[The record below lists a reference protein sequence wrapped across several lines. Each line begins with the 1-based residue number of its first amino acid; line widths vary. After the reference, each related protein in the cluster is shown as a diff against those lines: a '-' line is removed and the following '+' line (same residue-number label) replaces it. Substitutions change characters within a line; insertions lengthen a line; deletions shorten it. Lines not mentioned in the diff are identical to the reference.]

1 MNRKAVVVIL
11 TIAATV
17 AVAASAV
24 AMLVNHG
31 KASAEEVHLENATE
45 RKDAGTAIDTDSDI
59 IQLTCLADSQQEAE
73 QIAQS
78 YGIELVSFE
87 YGVAVFKSDKPY
99 RELIA
104 YGEENNLKQLSID
117 YEQTI
122 FDNSNIKE

>member
-11 TIAATV
+11 AIVATV

-31 KASAEEVHLENATE
+31 KASAEEVHLENATAY
-45 RKDAGTAIDTDSDI
+45 KDATDLETV
-59 IQLTCLADSQQEAE
+59 QLTCLADSQQEAE